1 MRVLKRALML
11 SAAMTIACLAATNP
25 AVAASTGGS
34 EPVPQPPP
42 PVVFEGFGLGDFD
55 GAGSIASALRKS
67 DMAAAAPVG
76 PPLGVVVKGPTG
88 RDAALHPLAA
98 EIRSRIEGL
107 DVSAGMLADQAV
119 ARTGPSQWV
128 GAVGVAND
136 HAFGRDVLELRTSL
150 GQRQETSIIVLEMG
164 PRIERRLPGGISV
177 FLDGKAQAQSL
188 RSPETGEWS
197 YPGTATEAMGMI
209 GISARTGLAR

>member
-1 MRVLKRALML
+1 MQVRKRGMPL
-11 SAAMTIACLAATNP
+11 SAAIAVTVMAGVAP
-25 AVAASTGGS
+25 VVAAARGA
-34 EPVPQPPP
+34 EPASQEPP
-42 PVVFEGFGLGDFD
+42 PVVFEGFGLDGFD
-55 GAGSIASALRKS
+55 GADSIAFALRES
-67 DMAAAAPVG
+67 DIAADEPAG
-76 PPLGVVVKGPTG
+76 PPLGVVVRGPTG
-88 RDAALHPLAA
+88 RDAALNPLAA

-107 DVSAGMLADQAV
+107 DVMAGMLADQSGV
-119 ARTGPSQWV
+119 RTGPSQWIS
-128 GAVGVAND
+128 AVGVASD
-136 HAFGRDVLELRTSL
+136 HALGRDVLELRTSL
-150 GQRQETSIIVLEMG
+150 GQRQETSVIMLEMG